1 MLRKGVYTYEYM
13 STWNGFNETSWPGK
27 KEFYNSLNVKN
38 ITDGDYKYTKIV
50 WKDFKIKNVGN
61 YHDLY
66 VQNDMLLLADVFESF
81 RKKCIKTNE
90 LDTAHFLWAP
100 GLENTENRIRIT
112 NWYWYVINDIKK
124 H

>member
-13 STWNGFNETSWPGK
+13 STWNGFNETSLPGK

-38 ITDGDYKYTKIV
+38 ITDGDYKHTKRV
-50 WKDFKIKNVGN
+50 WKNFKIKNVGN

-90 LDTAHFLWAP
+90 LDTAHFLSAP

-112 NWYWYVINDIKK
+112 N
-124 H
+124 